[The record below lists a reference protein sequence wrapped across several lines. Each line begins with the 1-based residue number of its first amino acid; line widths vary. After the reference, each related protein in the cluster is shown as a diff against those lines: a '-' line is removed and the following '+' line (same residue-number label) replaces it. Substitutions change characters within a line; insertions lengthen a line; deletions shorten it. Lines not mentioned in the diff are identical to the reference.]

1 MNFTFGAYALGSFF
15 HNCVG
20 VYALGYIHFFDA
32 GIATPSYT
40 APNSA
45 FVVGDLVKLN
55 CDDLPWRCG
64 DQGIVVD
71 VDTSKDGC
79 IGVDMVGNG
88 SDILRISVED
98 FDEQSDADDD
108 DSASEDDGENATP
121 VVLAP
126 LDEDK

>member
-1 MNFTFGAYALGSFF
+1 M
-15 HNCVG
+15 
-20 VYALGYIHFFDA
+20 
-32 GIATPSYT
+32 
-40 APNSA
+40 
-45 FVVGDLVKLN
+45 
-55 CDDLPWRCG
+55 
-64 DQGIVVD
+64 VD

-121 VVLAP
+121 VVVTP
-126 LDEDK
+126 LDEDE